1 MWTILGTVAELDLS
15 AFYGSYRA
23 DGHGRA
29 AYDPSMVVAL
39 LLYAYAMGNRSSRGI
54 ERECVCGEDVAYR
67 IIAANLQ
74 SDHSTIA
81 EFRVRHETALAGLFT
96 DVLAVCARAGLVKV
110 GVVAIDG
117 TKMSANAS
125 QERNHGYERIA
136 REILAEAARIDA
148 EEDELYGDARGD
160 ELPEHLRIA
169 EGRRAALRE
178 AKRQLD
184 AERAERLEP
193 DGGAGEDEAGSE
205 GSGVPLV
212 LDPAAIVTH
221 SSGQRRWLQVA
232 RKQTDEH
239 REWEARPIAQSR
251 TARLLEVE
259 RRFS

>member
-1 MWTILGTVAELDLS
+1 MTRRWSPEL
-15 AFYGSYRA
+15 
-23 DGHGRA
+23 
-29 AYDPSMVVAL
+29 
-39 LLYAYAMGNRSSRGI
+39 NRSSRGI
-54 ERECVCGEDVAYR
+54 ERECLEDVAYR
-67 IIAANLQ
+67 IIAANLKP
-74 SDHSTIA
+74 DHWTIA

-160 ELPEHLRIA
+160 ELPEHLRTA
-169 EGRRAALRE
+169 EGRKAALRE

-184 AERAERLEP
+184 AERTERLEQ
-193 DGGAGEDEAGSE
+193 DAGAGEDEAGSE

-221 SSGQRRWLQVA
+221 SSGQRKWFA
-232 RKQTDEH
+232 GG
-239 REWEARPIAQSR
+239 AQADR
-251 TARLLEVE
+251 
-259 RRFS
+259 